1 MEYSISLMPTD
12 ISVVIT
18 YVFVEDV
25 KDVKTVEMTD
35 PFQVEYHP

>member
-18 YVFVEDV
+18 YVFVEDM
-25 KDVKTVEMTD
+25 KTVEMTD